1 MEHFFLK
8 QKTLG
13 ALQFELEELTVVAV
27 NQRALQ
33 ILNKRPEKVKGKK
46 ITTFLA
52 GMDQIKE
59 RLHTRSR
66 EILWEGFLVNLR
78 TPVFASVLQDGKWG
92 VIVFVDSPAPDADN
106 LQFLPYLR
114 QIVGSI
120 DYDYLALDL
129 NGALLGMT
137 RNLCRELGYETHQ
150 LLGKNILQTIVAEE
164 QNDIWRL
171 LLQNASSKISHL
183 PMMQTRFVHRNGK
196 RVDFILSA
204 RILYDGQKKPVGM
217 AATCVN
223 LAEISERIF
232 QRKKTGMLEGIIARI
247 SSMFA
252 QSPSYKLDDCINETL
267 KIVGEYAGVDRSYVF
282 LFRENLQI
290 MDNTHEWCAPGI
302 EPQIQNLQGLPSKLV
317 PWWMKFLLR
326 NEIIHI
332 PQVSALPEEASSEKE
347 ILEEQDIQSLIVVP
361 LTEGENLIGFIG
373 FDSVRR
379 AKFWA
384 PEDINL
390 LKIVSSVFVSSLI
403 RKNAELS
410 LADSERRYRTLF
422 NIAPDLIFVLD
433 DGGQVLSLNPAFKK
447 ITGHEIEE
455 FLKTP
460 FVELIV
466 EEDRSVFKE
475 QLEICLRGEAPP
487 SHEFR
492 IRGYDGEKVV
502 DLILIPLQEKG
513 KARVIFGIGRDVT
526 ERKILEE
533 SLRRAERLKSIGTL
547 AGGIAHDF
555 NNILEIL
562 LGNYTILK
570 DALAPDSELYF
581 SLELIRQAIER
592 GKNLVHNLLTFASK
606 KEPKYIVLDLNKEI
620 MHVVEL
626 LQQTTPR
633 AIYFDLHL
641 SKESIWIRFDQ
652 VQIQQMILNLCL
664 NAIDAIKAKKPQGT
678 ITIRTKVLSK
688 EAMKSIPRLSDIPH
702 VALLEIE
709 DDGIGI
715 DDQTQKFLFDPFF
728 TTKKRGTGLG
738 LSVVFGVVKSIKG
751 HIQIKS
757 VPGEGSCF
765 SFYLPMTAPA
775 EQPVKKTVQT
785 EKKSPVR
792 HGSQARIL
800 LVEDDTLLSKM
811 LTYILNRYG
820 YRVQQIYSG
829 RQALT
834 YFENHADEI
843 DLAILDYDIPELNGW
858 ELAQKILQRRVDLK
872 IILTS
877 GFLDPE
883 VRERIEEHDEIK
895 LFEKPYEPEQLL
907 EYLIDYLD
915 QK

>member
-1 MEHFFLK
+1 
-8 QKTLG
+8 
-13 ALQFELEELTVVAV
+13 
-27 NQRALQ
+27 
-33 ILNKRPEKVKGKK
+33 
-46 ITTFLA
+46 
-52 GMDQIKE
+52 
-59 RLHTRSR
+59 
-66 EILWEGFLVNLR
+66 
-78 TPVFASVLQDGKWG
+78 
-92 VIVFVDSPAPDADN
+92 
-106 LQFLPYLR
+106 
-114 QIVGSI
+114 
-120 DYDYLALDL
+120 
-129 NGALLGMT
+129 
-137 RNLCRELGYETHQ
+137 
-150 LLGKNILQTIVAEE
+150 
-164 QNDIWRL
+164 
-171 LLQNASSKISHL
+171 
-183 PMMQTRFVHRNGK
+183 
-196 RVDFILSA
+196 
-204 RILYDGQKKPVGM
+204 
-217 AATCVN
+217 
-223 LAEISERIF
+223 
-232 QRKKTGMLEGIIARI
+232 
-247 SSMFA
+247 
-252 QSPSYKLDDCINETL
+252 
-267 KIVGEYAGVDRSYVF
+267 
-282 LFRENLQI
+282 
-290 MDNTHEWCAPGI
+290 
-302 EPQIQNLQGLPSKLV
+302 
-317 PWWMKFLLR
+317 

-403 RKNAELS
+403 RKYAELS

-433 DGGQVLSLNPAFKK
+433 AGGQVLSLNPAFKR

-492 IRGYDGEKVV
+492 IRGHDGEKVV

-641 SKESIWIRFDQ
+641 SEESIWIRFDQ

-664 NAIDAIKAKKPQGT
+664 NAIDAIKAQKPQGT

-688 EAMKSIPRLSDIPH
+688 EAMKSIPRISDIPH

-715 DDQTQKFLFDPFF
+715 DEQTQKFLFDPFF

-738 LSVVFGVVKSIKG
+738 LSVVFGVVKGIKG

-765 SFYLPMTAPA
+765 SFYLPMTTPA
-775 EQPVKKTVQT
+775 EQPVEKTVQT
-785 EKKSPVR
+785 EKKRLVR

-820 YRVQQIYSG
+820 YNVQQIYSG
-829 RQALT
+829 RQALS
-834 YFENHADEI
+834 YFENHSDEI

-883 VRERIEEHDEIK
+883 VREHIEEHDKIK